1 MAVKRRI
8 IYEDEDDD
16 DDDSGNNRGS
26 SSNKRSRGASGETEI
41 RPAEVPAAE
50 PSGTR
55 RSARSGKGN
64 GGQLAQMK
72 MLERIQTEQPKRPS
86 RIDVALQGEQINP
99 MAPSSQDA
107 RERGSHCRQVDSN
120 SPDTISLQSHAPLR
134 SPQPVF
140 SLAAASQEFGF
151 RLPDVASQ
159 AHMSA
164 GTAAQTQAP
173 PRARFRGVVS
183 ESSSKSVSSRS
194 PSIFSTG
201 PSRRGGT
208 STAPT
213 SRTPSLCSTG
223 EQMHLHSTQRRDD
236 AGSASALPHSSFSQ
250 AASETSIP
258 QMFRFEDFDE
268 QSADP
273 PLAWQIAPPDYNA
286 PLPFM
291 TCLSPSTRIVTALP
305 QHLGSVKIEANYK
318 YVSINPQTF
327 IHQLAHPCDEID
339 EASPS
344 EDDRFAEEML
354 RRPSPRQGDKGLS
367 GASCELPGNLATAT
381 QEAEDIV
388 AAHRKRLG
396 DQGTPPITQ
405 VPAKSQEISS
415 ATETAIHGHGI
426 SDTDATKPV
435 GPATEGAEPWQLQYY
450 DPSARDIIDRAKQ
463 FSHCDAAS
471 INAFPV
477 HSTFNA
483 KTVDYIEEAIA
494 ERRTRHLHISEGWWP
509 HHASGITRLLW
520 EDLGNWRSGLRK
532 KARSFVAQRYQWDP
546 ENRREQNI
554 EIARRLLGNGGL
566 FLKNGVDDE
575 GHANNLA
582 HPALAGLIID
592 FFYSGSTS
600 VGQLFPEV
608 FSPEVPRVAVAI
620 AATAL
625 KVVLDEIVSGV
636 GEVNFRVAT
645 YSPVYVEI
653 LGLMSKCDTSPI
665 HQAKT
670 RTLRI
675 RWAELGSNGM
685 AKQEPGVVSSG
696 FDVDLT

>member
-1 MAVKRRI
+1 MAIKRRI

-64 GGQLAQMK
+64 GGRLAQMK
-72 MLERIQTEQPKRPS
+72 MLERIQTEQLKWPS

-107 RERGSHCRQVDSN
+107 REQGSHCRQVDSN

-140 SLAAASQEFGF
+140 SLAAASQEFSF

-164 GTAAQTQAP
+164 GTAAQTQVP

-201 PSRRGGT
+201 PSRCRGT

-223 EQMHLHSTQRRDD
+223 EQMHLHSAQRRDD

-258 QMFRFEDFDE
+258 QMFRFEDFNE

-273 PLAWQIAPPDYNA
+273 PLADRTTRLQCTASFYDVPLTVDENSHSITAAPRVREDRGE
-286 PLPFM
+286 L
-291 TCLSPSTRIVTALP
+291 
-305 QHLGSVKIEANYK
+305 Q
-318 YVSINPQTF
+318 
-327 IHQLAHPCDEID
+327 ID

-367 GASCELPGNLATAT
+367 GASCELPVGRIDDVMTLDRTATPPRQERYQAPTRSRQGNPATAA

-388 AAHRKRLG
+388 AAHRKRNRAPRLPSSTQLLATKQRQTSSTTSVGLG

-477 HSTFNA
+477 
-483 KTVDYIEEAIA
+483 
-494 ERRTRHLHISEGWWP
+494 R
-509 HHASGITRLLW
+509 
-520 EDLGNWRSGLRK
+520 
-532 KARSFVAQRYQWDP
+532 
-546 ENRREQNI
+546 
-554 EIARRLLGNGGL
+554 
-566 FLKNGVDDE
+566 
-575 GHANNLA
+575 
-582 HPALAGLIID
+582 
-592 FFYSGSTS
+592 
-600 VGQLFPEV
+600 
-608 FSPEVPRVAVAI
+608 
-620 AATAL
+620 
-625 KVVLDEIVSGV
+625 
-636 GEVNFRVAT
+636 
-645 YSPVYVEI
+645 SPVYVEI

-670 RTLRI
+670 RTLCI
-675 RWAELGSNGM
+675 RWAKLGSNGM